1 MILMALVGTAD
12 REVVVAELRRHYLA
26 GRLSWEELDR
36 RLQAA
41 FVARSDRDLRR
52 ALRELSPLWR
62 NRDEVRRVGRLALRV
77 AVRASLFASWLL
89 FSLVLLIV
97 FVALTALAQ
106 GLAGSEALAFPLVWL
121 LATVLVWR
129 AARRA

>member
-12 REVVVAELRRHYLA
+12 REVVVAAELRRHYLA

-41 FVARSDRDLRR
+41 LVARSDRDLRR

-97 FVALTALAQ
+97 LVALTVLAH
-106 GLAGSEALAFPLVWL
+106 GLAGSEALAF
-121 LATVLVWR
+121 
-129 AARRA
+129 